1 MTLQQALAF
10 GLIVATLGLFIW
22 GRLRYD
28 VVALGSVL
36 TGVLIGVVPAAHA
49 FDGFKSDVVI
59 IIASALVVSAAF
71 QKSGVVELALR
82 PLLSRLKT
90 ERTQVPVLTAATAL
104 LSMGSKNVGALAI
117 LMPIAQQV
125 SRRTGT
131 AVSRLLMP
139 MSFASLLGGLVTL
152 VGTSTNIIVSQ
163 VRHDTLGKPFNMY
176 DFAPVGLGLTALG
189 LIYLA
194 FGYRIL
200 PKDREAQVSLSEALA
215 SKSYMTEA
223 VAPEAWTGGP
233 LRVGEVR
240 EKGGGET
247 EVTGLIR
254 EGEKRLKPHA
264 NTLVRAGDVIQLE
277 GEPNNLHKLI
287 ADLGWAPHRADSP
300 LDRRRTGEVR
310 SVEAV
315 VGADSSLMGQT
326 VRRVDLQSRY
336 NVKLLAVARSGR
348 RPTQRLRTAAIRGG
362 DVLIL
367 RGTETDLA
375 KAMGELGAMP
385 LADRQVQLGGRRP
398 LILPV
403 VILVGAMVLLALQ
416 VLPVA
421 IAFAVAALLMVLTR
435 SLSMREAYASLDAT
449 VLVLIG
455 ALTPVSEA
463 LQKTGGADLIAT
475 QLSSLMMHAPPLA
488 VLGLMMLAAMACAP
502 FMHNAPTVLIL
513 APVAIGVAR
522 HLHLSP
528 DPLLMGVATGAA
540 CDFLTPVGHQ
550 CNTLV
555 LGPGGYKFSDYTR
568 LGAPLSVL
576 VIIVGTLLIAAV
588 WPLHGA
594 LAH

>member
-1 MTLQQALAF
+1 M
-10 GLIVATLGLFIW
+10 AT
-22 GRLRYD
+22 
-28 VVALGSVL
+28 
-36 TGVLIGVVPAAHA
+36 
-49 FDGFKSDVVI
+49 
-59 IIASALVVSAAF
+59 
-71 QKSGVVELALR
+71 
-82 PLLSRLKT
+82 
-90 ERTQVPVLTAATAL
+90 
-104 LSMGSKNVGALAI
+104 KNVGALAI
-117 LMPIAQQV
+117 LMPVAQRL

-131 AVSRLLMP
+131 SISRLLMP

-163 VRHDTLGKPFNMY
+163 VRHQELGKPFGMY

-189 LIYLA
+189 LIFLA

-200 PKDREAQVSLSEALA
+200 PRQREARVSLTEALS

-223 VAPEAWTGGP
+223 RAPAEWAGGP
-233 LRVGEVR
+233 LRVGQVR
-240 EKGGGET
+240 DKGGGEA
-247 EVTGLIR
+247 EVVGLIR
-254 EGEKRLKPHA
+254 EGERRMKPHA
-264 NTLVRAGDVIQLE
+264 NTLVKAGDVVQLE
-277 GEPNNLHKLI
+277 GDPEALHKLI
-287 ADLGWAPHRADSP
+287 ADLGWNPNRSESP
-300 LDRRRTGEVR
+300 LARGSGEVR

-315 VGADSSLMGQT
+315 VGADSALMGQT
-326 VRRVDLQSRY
+326 VRRVDLQSRF

-348 RPTQRLRTAAIRGG
+348 RPTQRLRAAAIRAG

-367 RGTETDLA
+367 RGSETDLS

-385 LADRQVQLGGRRP
+385 LVDRQVQLGGRRP

-403 VILVGAMVLLALQ
+403 VILAAAMLLLALQ

-421 IAFAVAALLMVLTR
+421 IAFALAALMMVLTR
-435 SLSMREAYASLDAT
+435 SISMREAYASLDGT
-449 VLVLIG
+449 VLVLIA

-463 LQKTGGADLIAT
+463 LQKTGGADLIA
-475 QLSSLMMHAPPLA
+475 SSLSGLLMHAPPLA
-488 VLGLMMLAAMACAP
+488 VLGLMMLTAMACAP

-576 VIIVGTLLIAAV
+576 VIVVGTLLIAAV
-588 WPLHGA
+588 WPLGA
-594 LAH
+594 R

>member
-1 MTLQQALAF
+1 MTLHQALAF

-36 TGVLIGVVPAAHA
+36 TGVLIGVVPADHA
-49 FDGFKSDVVI
+49 FDGFKSDVVV

-71 QKSGVVELALR
+71 QRSGVVELALR
-82 PLLSRLKT
+82 PVLARLKT
-90 ERTQVPVLTAATAL
+90 ERSQVPVMAAATAV
-104 LSMGSKNVGALAI
+104 LSMTTKNVGALAI
-117 LMPIAQQV
+117 LMPVAQRLA
-125 SRRTGT
+125 RRTGT
-131 AVSRLLMP
+131 SVSRLLMP
-139 MSFASLLGGLVTL
+139 MSFAALLGGLVTL

-163 VRHDTLGKPFNMY
+163 VREQELGRPFGMY
-176 DFAPVGLGLTALG
+176 DFALVGLGLTALG
-189 LIYLA
+189 LVFLA

-200 PKDREAQVSLSEALA
+200 PTQREARVSLTEALS
-215 SKSYMTEA
+215 SKSYITEA
-223 VAPEAWTGGP
+223 AAPAEWTGGP

-240 EKGGGET
+240 DRGGGET
-247 EVTGLIR
+247 DVVGLIR
-254 EGEKRLKPHA
+254 EGAKRLKPHP
-264 NTLVRAGDVIQLE
+264 NTLVRAGDVVQLE
-277 GEPNNLHKLI
+277 GDPDALHKLI
-287 ADLGWAPHRADSP
+287 ADLGWAPHRADAP
-300 LDRRRTGEVR
+300 LERRSGEVR

-315 VGADSSLMGQT
+315 VGADSALMGQT

-348 RPTQRLRTAAIRGG
+348 RPTQRLRTAAIRVG

-367 RGTETDLA
+367 RGSESDLS
-375 KAMGELGAMP
+375 KAMGELGALP

-403 VILVGAMVLLALQ
+403 VILTAAMLLLALR

-435 SLSMREAYASLDAT
+435 SISMREAYASLDGT

-463 LQKTGGADLIAT
+463 LQKTGGADLIAGGLSDLLT
-475 QLSSLMMHAPPLA
+475 QAPPLA
-488 VLGLMMLAAMACAP
+488 VLGLMMLTAMACAP

-522 HLHLSP
+522 HLHLSA

-576 VIIVGTLLIAAV
+576 VIMVGTLLIAAV
-588 WPLHGA
+588 WPLHGR
-594 LAH
+594 

>member
-1 MTLQQALAF
+1 MTFHQALAF

-36 TGVLIGVVPAAHA
+36 TGVLIGVVPAEHA

-71 QKSGVVELALR
+71 QRSGVVELALR

-90 ERTQVPVLTAATAL
+90 ERTQVPVLAAATAL
-104 LSMGSKNVGALAI
+104 LSMATKNVGALAI
-117 LMPIAQQV
+117 LMPVAQQV

-163 VRHDTLGKPFNMY
+163 VRHDTLGKPFGMY

-189 LIYLA
+189 LIFLT

-200 PKDREAQVSLSEALA
+200 PKQREAQVSLSEALA

-223 VAPEAWTGGP
+223 VVPESWTGGP
-233 LRVGEVR
+233 LRVGQVR
-240 EKGGGET
+240 DKGGGA

-264 NTLVRAGDVIQLE
+264 NTLVKAGDVVQLE
-277 GEPNNLHKLI
+277 GEPDVLHTLI
-287 ADLGWAPHRADSP
+287 ADLGWQPHRADSP
-300 LDRRRTGEVR
+300 LERRRTGEVR

-315 VGADSSLMGQT
+315 VGADSALLGQT

-348 RPTQRLRTAAIRGG
+348 RPTQRLRAAAIRGG

-375 KAMGELGAMP
+375 KAMGELGALP
-385 LADRQVQLGGRRP
+385 LADRQVQLGARRP

-403 VILVGAMVLLALQ
+403 VILVAAMVLLALQ

-421 IAFAVAALLMVLTR
+421 IAFAMAALLMVLTR
-435 SLSMREAYASLDAT
+435 SISMREAYASLDGT
-449 VLVLIG
+449 VLVLIA

-463 LQKTGGADLIAT
+463 LQKTGGVDLMAGG
-475 QLSSLMMHAPPLA
+475 LSDLLTHAPPLA
-488 VLGLMMLAAMACAP
+488 VLGLMMLTAMACAP
-502 FMHNAPTVLIL
+502 LMHNAPTVLIL
-513 APVAIGVAR
+513 APVAISVAR

-540 CDFLTPVGHQ
+540 CDFLTPIGHQ

-576 VIIVGTLLIAAV
+576 VIVVGTLLIATV
-588 WPLHGA
+588 WPLHGR
-594 LAH
+594 

>member
-71 QKSGVVELALR
+71 QKSGVVELVLR

-90 ERTQVPVLTAATAL
+90 ERTQVPVLAAATAL

-117 LMPIAQQV
+117 LMPVAQQV

-163 VRHDTLGKPFNMY
+163 VRHDALGKPFGMY

-194 FGYRIL
+194 FAYRIL
-200 PKDREAQVSLSEALA
+200 PKDREAQVSLSEALV

-223 VAPEAWTGGP
+223 MAPAAWTGGP
-233 LRVGEVR
+233 LRVGAVR
-240 EKGGGET
+240 EKGGGEA

-264 NTLVRAGDVIQLE
+264 NTLVRAGDVVQLE
-277 GEPNNLHKLI
+277 GEPDVLHTLI
-287 ADLGWAPHRADSP
+287 ADLGWQPHRADAP
-300 LDRRRTGEVR
+300 LERRRTGEVR

-315 VGADSSLMGQT
+315 VGADSALTGQT

-348 RPTQRLRTAAIRGG
+348 RPTQRLRAAAIRGG

-367 RGTETDLA
+367 RGTEADLA
-375 KAMGELGAMP
+375 KAMGELGALP

-403 VILVGAMVLLALQ
+403 VILATAMVLLALQ

-435 SLSMREAYASLDAT
+435 SISMREAYASLDAT

-475 QLSSLMMHAPPLA
+475 QLSGLMLHAPALA
-488 VLGLMMLAAMACAP
+488 VLGMMMLAAMACAP

-576 VIIVGTLLIAAV
+576 VIVVGTLLIAAV
-588 WPLHGA
+588 WPLHGG

>member
-1 MTLQQALAF
+1 MTFHQALAF

-36 TGVLIGVVPAAHA
+36 TGVLIGVVPADHA

-71 QKSGVVELALR
+71 QRSGVVEVALR
-82 PLLSRLKT
+82 PILDRLKT
-90 ERTQVPVLTAATAL
+90 ERSQVPVMAATTAL
-104 LSMGSKNVGALAI
+104 LSMATKNVGALAI
-117 LMPIAQQV
+117 LMPVAQRL

-131 AVSRLLMP
+131 SISRLLMP

-163 VRHDTLGKPFNMY
+163 VRHQELGKPFNMY

-189 LIYLA
+189 LIFLA

-200 PKDREAQVSLSEALA
+200 PKQREARVPLTEALSA
-215 SKSYMTEA
+215 KSYMTEA
-223 VAPEAWTGGP
+223 QAPADWAGGP
-233 LRVGEVR
+233 LRVGQVR
-240 EKGGGET
+240 DKAGGEA
-247 EVTGLIR
+247 EVVGLIR
-254 EGEKRLKPHA
+254 EGEKRMKPHA
-264 NTLVRAGDVIQLE
+264 NTLVKPGDVVQLE
-277 GEPNNLHKLI
+277 GDPEALHKLI
-287 ADLGWAPHRADSP
+287 ADLGWNPNRSDSP
-300 LDRRRTGEVR
+300 LERRSGEVR

-315 VGADSSLMGQT
+315 VGADSALMGQT
-326 VRRVDLQSRY
+326 VRRVDLQSRF

-348 RPTQRLRTAAIRGG
+348 RPTQRLRTAAIRAG

-367 RGTETDLA
+367 RGSETDLS
-375 KAMGELGAMP
+375 KAMGELGALP
-385 LADRQVQLGGRRP
+385 LVDRQVQLGGRRP

-403 VILVGAMVLLALQ
+403 VILAAAMVLLALQ

-421 IAFAVAALLMVLTR
+421 IAFALAALLMVLTR
-435 SLSMREAYASLDAT
+435 SISMREAYASLDGT

-463 LQKTGGADLIAT
+463 MQKTGGADLIA
-475 QLSSLMMHAPPLA
+475 SSLSGLLMHAPPLA
-488 VLGLMMLAAMACAP
+488 VLGLMMLTAMACAP

-576 VIIVGTLLIAAV
+576 VIVVGTLLIAAV
-588 WPLHGA
+588 WPLGVR
-594 LAH
+594 

>member
-1 MTLQQALAF
+1 MTFHQALAF

-36 TGVLIGVVPAAHA
+36 TGVLIGVVPAASA
-49 FDGFKSDVVI
+49 FDGFKSDVVV

-71 QKSGVVELALR
+71 QRSGVVELALR

-90 ERTQVPVLTAATAL
+90 ERTQVPVLAAATAL
-104 LSMGSKNVGALAI
+104 LSMATKNVGALAI
-117 LMPIAQQV
+117 MMPVAQQV

-163 VRHDTLGKPFNMY
+163 VRHDTLGKPFGMY

-189 LIYLA
+189 LIFLA

-200 PKDREAQVSLSEALA
+200 PKEREAQVSLTEALA

-223 VAPEAWTGGP
+223 VAPADWTGGP
-233 LRVGEVR
+233 LRVGQVR

-254 EGEKRLKPHA
+254 EGEKLLKPHA
-264 NTLVRAGDVIQLE
+264 NTLVRGGDVVQLE
-277 GEPNNLHKLI
+277 GEPDNLHKLI
-287 ADLGWAPHRADSP
+287 ADLGWRPHRADSP
-300 LDRRRTGEVR
+300 LDRRRPGEVR

-315 VGADSSLMGQT
+315 VGADSPLLGQS

-348 RPTQRLRTAAIRGG
+348 RPTQRLRTASIRGG

-367 RGTETDLA
+367 RGTENDLSR
-375 KAMGELGAMP
+375 AMSELGAMP
-385 LADRQVQLGGRRP
+385 LADRSVQLGARRP

-403 VILVGAMVLLALQ
+403 VILAAAMVLLALQ

-421 IAFAVAALLMVLTR
+421 IAFALAALLMVLTR
-435 SLSMREAYASLDAT
+435 SISMREAYASLDGT

-463 LQKTGGADLIAT
+463 LRKTGGADLIAT
-475 QLSSLMMHAPPLA
+475 HLSALLLHAPPLA
-488 VLGLMMLAAMACAP
+488 VLGMMMIAAMACAP

-522 HLHLSP
+522 HLQLSP
-528 DPLLMGVATGAA
+528 DPLLMAVATGAA

-568 LGAPLSVL
+568 LGAPLSLL
-576 VIIVGTLLIAAV
+576 VIVVGTLLIAAV
-588 WPLHGA
+588 WPLHGR
-594 LAH
+594 

>member
-1 MTLQQALAF
+1 MTLHQELAF
-10 GLIVATLGLFIW
+10 GLIAATLGLFIW

-28 VVALGSVL
+28 VIALASVL
-36 TGVLIGVVPAAHA
+36 TGVLIGVVPAANA

-71 QKSGVVELALR
+71 QRSGVVEAALR

-104 LSMGSKNVGALAI
+104 LSMATKNVGALAV
-117 LMPIAQQV
+117 LMPVAQQV
-125 SRRTGT
+125 SKRTGT
-131 AVSRLLMP
+131 SVSRLLMP
-139 MSFASLLGGLVTL
+139 MSFASLFGGLATL

-163 VRHDTLGKPFNMY
+163 VRHDTLGKPFSMY

-189 LIYLA
+189 LIFLA
-194 FGYRIL
+194 FGYRLL
-200 PKDREAQVSLSEALA
+200 PKEREAQVPLSEALA
-215 SKSYMTEA
+215 STSYMTEA
-223 VAPEAWTGGP
+223 FAPENWTGGP

-240 EKGGGET
+240 ERGGGEA
-247 EVTGLIR
+247 EVMGLIR
-254 EGEKRLKPHA
+254 EGQKRLRPHA
-264 NTLVRAGDVIQLE
+264 NTLVRPGDVIQLE
-277 GEPNNLHKLI
+277 GEPNALHKLI
-287 ADLGWAPHRADSP
+287 ADLGWQPHRADAP
-300 LDRRRTGEVR
+300 LERRRTGEVR

-367 RGTETDLA
+367 RGAESDLS
-375 KAMGELGAMP
+375 KAMTELGAMP
-385 LADRQVQLGGRRP
+385 LVDRSVQLGGRRP
-398 LILPV
+398 LVLPV
-403 VILVGAMVLLALQ
+403 VILAVAMVLLALQ

-421 IAFAVAALLMVLTR
+421 IAFASAALLMVLTR
-435 SLSMREAYASLDAT
+435 SISMREAYASLDGT
-449 VLVLIG
+449 VLVMIG

-463 LQKTGGADLIAT
+463 LQKSGGADLIAT
-475 QLSSLMMHAPPLA
+475 QLSALLMHAPPLA
-488 VLGLMMLAAMACAP
+488 VLGMMLIAALACAP
-502 FMHNAPTVLIL
+502 FMHNAPTVLML
-513 APVAIGVAR
+513 APVAIGVAKY
-522 HLHLSP
+522 LHLSP
-528 DPLLMGVATGAA
+528 DSLLMGVATGAA

-555 LGPGGYKFSDYTR
+555 LGPGGYRFSDYTR

-576 VIIVGTLLIAAV
+576 VIVVGTLLISVV
-588 WPLHGA
+588 WPLTGR
-594 LAH
+594 

>member
-1 MTLQQALAF
+1 MT
-10 GLIVATLGLFIW
+10 T
-22 GRLRYD
+22 
-28 VVALGSVL
+28 
-36 TGVLIGVVPAAHA
+36 
-49 FDGFKSDVVI
+49 
-59 IIASALVVSAAF
+59 
-71 QKSGVVELALR
+71 
-82 PLLSRLKT
+82 
-90 ERTQVPVLTAATAL
+90 ATAF
-104 LSMGSKNVGALAI
+104 LSMATKNVGALAI
-117 LMPIAQQV
+117 LMPVAQRL

-163 VRHDTLGKPFNMY
+163 VRHDTLGKPFGMY

-189 LIYLA
+189 LVFLA

-200 PKDREAQVSLSEALA
+200 PKEREAKALLTEALSAKSYVTEALA
-215 SKSYMTEA
+215 PAE
-223 VAPEAWTGGP
+223 WTGGP

-240 EKGGGET
+240 DKAGGET
-247 EVTGLIR
+247 EVIGLIR

-264 NTLVRAGDVIQLE
+264 NTLVKAGDVVQLE
-277 GEPNNLHKLI
+277 GEPDALHKLI
-287 ADLGWAPHRADSP
+287 ADVGWKPHRADTP
-300 LDRRRTGEVR
+300 LERRSGEVR

-315 VGADSSLMGQT
+315 VGADSALMGQT

-336 NVKLLAVARSGR
+336 NIKLLAVARSGR
-348 RPTQRLRTAAIRGG
+348 RPTQRLRTAAIRAG

-367 RGTETDLA
+367 RGVETDLA

-398 LILPV
+398 LLLPV
-403 VILVGAMVLLALQ
+403 VILLIAMVLLALQ

-421 IAFAVAALLMVLTR
+421 IAFSGAALLMVLTR
-435 SLSMREAYASLDAT
+435 SISMREAYASLDGT

-463 LQKTGGADLIAT
+463 MQKTGGADLIAAN
-475 QLSSLMMHAPPLA
+475 LSGLLMHAPPLA
-488 VLGLMMLAAMACAP
+488 VLGLMMLTAMACAP

-522 HLHLSP
+522 HLNLSP

-576 VIIVGTLLIAAV
+576 VVVVGTLLIAAV
-588 WPLHGA
+588 WPLHGR
-594 LAH
+594 

>member
-1 MTLQQALAF
+1 MTFHQALAF

-36 TGVLIGVVPAAHA
+36 TGVLIGVVPADHA

-82 PLLSRLKT
+82 PILDRLKT
-90 ERTQVPVLTAATAL
+90 ERSQVPVMATATAL
-104 LSMGSKNVGALAI
+104 LSMATKNVGALAI
-117 LMPIAQQV
+117 LMPVAQRL

-131 AVSRLLMP
+131 SISRLLMP

-163 VRHDTLGKPFNMY
+163 VRHQELGKPFNMY

-189 LIYLA
+189 LIFLA

-200 PKDREAQVSLSEALA
+200 PKDRTAQVSLTEALS
-215 SKSYMTEA
+215 SKSYVTEA
-223 VAPEAWTGGP
+223 VAPAEWTGGP
-233 LRVGEVR
+233 MRVGQVRDKAGGDAEV
-240 EKGGGET
+240 
-247 EVTGLIR
+247 VGLIR
-254 EGEKRLKPHA
+254 EGEKRQKPHA
-264 NTLVRAGDVIQLE
+264 NTLVKAGDVVQLE
-277 GEPNNLHKLI
+277 GEPDALHQLI
-287 ADLGWAPHRADSP
+287 ADLGWTPFRADTP
-300 LDRRRTGEVR
+300 LERGNGEVR

-315 VGADSSLMGQT
+315 VGADSALMGQT

-348 RPTQRLRTAAIRGG
+348 RPSQRLRTAPIRAG

-367 RGTETDLA
+367 RGSETDLS
-375 KAMGELGAMP
+375 KAMGELGALP

-398 LILPV
+398 QILPV
-403 VILVGAMVLLALQ
+403 VILAGAMVLLALG

-435 SLSMREAYASLDAT
+435 SISMREAYASLDAT
-449 VLVLIG
+449 VLVMIG

-463 LQKTGGADLIAT
+463 LHQTGGADLIAGG
-475 QLSSLMMHAPPLA
+475 LSDVLLHAPPLA
-488 VLGLMMLAAMACAP
+488 VLGLMMLTAMACAP

-528 DPLLMGVATGAA
+528 DSLLMGVATGAA

-576 VIIVGTLLIAAV
+576 VIVVGTLLIATF
-588 WPLHGA
+588 WPLAGR
-594 LAH
+594 